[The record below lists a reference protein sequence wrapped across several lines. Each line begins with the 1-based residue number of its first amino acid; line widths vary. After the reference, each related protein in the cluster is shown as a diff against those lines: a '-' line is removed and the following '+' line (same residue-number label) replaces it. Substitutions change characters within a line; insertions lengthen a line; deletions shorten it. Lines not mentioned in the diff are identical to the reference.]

1 MLKPNT
7 KAKGKRSLISNE
19 TYQSYLLRFW
29 RDSPHSAWR
38 ATLQSTAN
46 NDKFIFIQCSD
57 LFHFLEARLMTTDA
71 EDAHTAPGAPEL
83 MVQTDNEEN
92 YPA

>member
-1 MLKPNT
+1 MLKTNT

-38 ATLQSTAN
+38 AALQSTATN
-46 NDKFIFIQCSD
+46 EKYVFA
-57 LFHFLEARLMTTDA
+57 ETDA
-71 EDAHTAPGAPEL
+71 LFEFLDQQLGVDPERADNAQHGTDETAI
-83 MVQTDNEEN
+83 
-92 YPA
+92 